1 MQPIFETENISFV
14 RVSENLVPDYLAMV
28 NDIEKVGRFIGKSR
42 PPITAEQETKWVQK
56 KLAKGAPLF
65 SMLDRET
72 GAFIGNIEFMD
83 VTDGAGELGIA
94 ITASMQ
100 DKGYGTEAIT
110 AMVRYGMDQ
119 MGLTRIFL
127 SVFPDNA
134 RAIRVYEKCGF
145 REYDRT
151 AEDVFMEVTKDG
163 LKIVPYTAAAIQDV
177 IAFERHLREEEDVW
191 GWVIDDAY
199 IAQVQKSFEGDI
211 FRDALSFLAYL
222 DGQAR
227 VPDPQPLR
235 RVHQGLSRLDLRHQE
250 LSPPGRRP
258 SSTRKA
264 SAGAEGPGRGHP
276 HRFDSQ
282 QRGGPA
288 VLQTRARFHPA
299 GHGHLDRRVNEVSHA
314 ARHHDLCRPGR
325 PPAHGRL
332 RREQSGEHG
341 LFLPRHGGQ
350 SLGGRDSCG
359 FCGKSSLPVP
369 VLRITCWRR
378 RGSGS
383 RPCA

>member
-1 MQPIFETENISFV
+1 MKQIFESENISFV

-28 NDIEKVGRFIGKSR
+28 NDIENVGRFIGKSR

-100 DKGYGTEAIT
+100 DKGFGTEAIT

-134 RAIRVYEKCGF
+134 RAIHVYEKCGF

-163 LKIVPYTAAAIQDV
+163 LKIVPYTAANVPDV
-177 IAFERHLREEEDVW
+177 LSFERRLREEEDFW
-191 GWVIDDAY
+191 GWEIDGAYVESVRASFKDPRFDNSISLLGYVDGSVAGRIDAVL
-199 IAQVQKSFEGDI
+199 IPSRFDGSVK
-211 FRDALSFLAYL
+211 AYL
-222 DGQAR
+222 DWICVIKSQRHRGIAQALLAELKR
-227 VPDPQPLR
+227 VL
-235 RVHQGLSRLDLRHQE
+235 
-250 LSPPGRRP
+250 
-258 SSTRKA
+258 K
-264 SAGAEGPGRGHP
+264 GRGIDTLIALTASNDEAQ
-276 HRFDSQ
+276 RFYRSIP
-282 QRGGPA
+282 GS
-288 VLQTRARFHPA
+288 
-299 GHGHLDRRVNEVSHA
+299 EM
-314 ARHHDLCRPGR
+314 HDTGIWICI
-325 PPAHGRL
+325 
-332 RREQSGEHG
+332 
-341 LFLPRHGGQ
+341 
-350 SLGGRDSCG
+350 
-359 FCGKSSLPVP
+359 K
-369 VLRITCWRR
+369 
-378 RGSGS
+378 
-383 RPCA
+383 

>member
-28 NDIEKVGRFIGKSR
+28 NDIENVGRFIGKSR

-100 DKGYGTEAIT
+100 DKGYGMEAIT

-119 MGLTRIFL
+119 MDLTRIFL

-134 RAIRVYEKCGF
+134 RAIHVYEKCGF

-151 AEDVFMEVTKDG
+151 EDDVFMEVTKDG

-199 IAQVQKSFEGDI
+199 IAQVQKSFEGDA
-211 FRDALSFLAYL
+211 FRDALSFLAYM
-222 DGQAR
+222 DGQVVGRIDACLIRSHFDGSTKAYLDWICVIKSYRHRGVAQALLAR
-227 VPDPQPLR
+227 LR
-235 RVHQGLSRLDLRHQE
+235 QE
-250 LSPPGRRP
+250 L
-258 SSTRKA
+258 KA
-264 SAGAEGPGRGHP
+264 RGV
-276 HRFDSQ
+276 DTLIALTASNEEAQ
-282 QRGGPA
+282 Q
-288 VLQTRARFHPA
+288 FY
-299 GHGHLDRRVNEVSHA
+299 
-314 ARHHDLCRPGR
+314 RHVPNSCM
-325 PPAHGRL
+325 
-332 RREQSGEHG
+332 
-341 LFLPRHGGQ
+341 
-350 SLGGRDSCG
+350 RDVG
-359 FCGKSSLPVP
+359 IWIDV
-369 VLRITCWRR
+369 
-378 RGSGS
+378 
-383 RPCA
+383 